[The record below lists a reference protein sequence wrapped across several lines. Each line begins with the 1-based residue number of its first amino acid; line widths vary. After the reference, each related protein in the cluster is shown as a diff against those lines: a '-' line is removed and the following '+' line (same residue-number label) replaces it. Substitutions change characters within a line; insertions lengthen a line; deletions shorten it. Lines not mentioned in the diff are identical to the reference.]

1 MSETKEKSKETKG
14 VGGNGNLIPPVKGE
28 RRNPNGRPKGQRN
41 YATIYKEALI
51 QIGKSQNMTPE
62 QVEELMHKSGLSKA
76 IKGDYAFYRDVLDRL
91 YGKPKQSVGLEGTGE
106 DGAIELIIKKL

>member
-1 MSETKEKSKETKG
+1 METKEKAKG

-41 YATIYKEALI
+41 YETIYREALI
-51 QIGKSQNMTPE
+51 QIGKSQDKTPE
-62 QVEELMHKSGLSKA
+62 EIEDLMHKSGLTKA

-91 YGKPKQSVGLEGTGE
+91 YGKPKSTVGLEGTGE
-106 DGAIELIIKKL
+106 NGAIEVIIKHAS